1 MLAMRLA
8 QSEHIIDFDRVDELS
23 TLKPRG
29 TVIPI
34 QTYVLPKATDM
45 PAIEID
51 QIAIE
56 TETDTGLSARG
67 VGESGMIIAPA
78 ALAKAVSDALQI
90 QITELSTTPE
100 PEHEPAA
107 FGVGL

>member
-1 MLAMRLA
+1 MRLA
-8 QSEHIIDFDRVDELS
+8 QSEHIIDFNRVDELS

-29 TVIPI
+29 TSDP
-34 QTYVLPKATDM
+34 YPDLRATESHGHA
-45 PAIEID
+45 AIEID

-56 TETDTGLSARG
+56 TETDNGLSARG

-78 ALAKAVSDALQI
+78 ALAEAVSDALQI

-100 PEHEPAA
+100 HEHEPAA